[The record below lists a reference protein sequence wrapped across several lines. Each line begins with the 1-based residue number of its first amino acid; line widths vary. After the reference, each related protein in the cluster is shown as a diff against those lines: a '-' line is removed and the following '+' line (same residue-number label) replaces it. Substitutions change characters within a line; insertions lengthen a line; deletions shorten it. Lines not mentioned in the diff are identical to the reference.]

1 MARLSMGWGWREK
14 LGLWRGKRKI
24 MHARIWIRLLG
35 NDLLCIWWCSS
46 PQQHWQMLIEREW
59 MKRKIKREEVCDSDC
74 REGFPPTGTQEAL
87 VSLDFVSQLVDN
99 KFTTRSQCFLKKI
112 SLMNESSYHGSS
124 YLKISCNA
132 TADISNQITQHLIP
146 FHLKKSR

>member
-1 MARLSMGWGWREK
+1 
-14 LGLWRGKRKI
+14 
-24 MHARIWIRLLG
+24 
-35 NDLLCIWWCSS
+35 
-46 PQQHWQMLIEREW
+46 MLIEREW

-146 FHLKKSR
+146 FHLKKIKIN

>member
-1 MARLSMGWGWREK
+1 
-14 LGLWRGKRKI
+14 
-24 MHARIWIRLLG
+24 
-35 NDLLCIWWCSS
+35 
-46 PQQHWQMLIEREW
+46 MLIEREW

-99 KFTTRSQCFLKKI
+99 KFTTRSQCFLKKV

-146 FHLKKSR
+146 FHLKNQEKLVLYCIHLIHH